1 MTRDEFLHQIG
12 IDSKA
17 FADNRSPY
25 LFAVKM
31 PVGSY
36 TETKSALEALRES
49 GFRFPTGFDGH
60 VALNSKSEF
69 EAGDSVKRQFYLV
82 DKSFDVLSS
91 NDDYGVKVISY
102 ADVLEIVNEED
113 AAYEMSSSIDE
124 VLKMIREA
132 GGGVS

>member
-12 IDSKA
+12 IGGEA
-17 FADNRSPY
+17 FTDNRSDY

-31 PVGSY
+31 PAGNY
-36 TETKSALEALRES
+36 TETKSTLEALRES
-49 GFRFPTGFDGH
+49 GFGFPTGLEGH
-60 VALNSKSEF
+60 VALNSASAF

-82 DKSFDVLSS
+82 SKNFDVLSS
-91 NDDYGVKVISY
+91 NEDHGIKVISY

-113 AAYEMSSSIDE
+113 AAYEMSSFIDE

-132 GGGVS
+132 GGGAS